1 MYIHMPADISSL
13 NGADRRVRWGGA
25 MRTTVW
31 LRVSAV
37 ISLLFAVGH
46 SLGGMQN
53 WSPVADNPVLQS
65 MRAVSFHVMGVDR
78 TYLDFYKGFG
88 YSLSVSMFL
97 QAALL
102 WILSNLAR
110 THASAI
116 RPMIAVF
123 VAAVVLGGIIAWK
136 YLFPVPALF
145 SLALCVPLVVA
156 FITAGRGPVVSA
168 PAGQG

>member
-1 MYIHMPADISSL
+1 
-13 NGADRRVRWGGA
+13 
-25 MRTTVW
+25 MRTIVW
-31 LRVSAV
+31 LRISAV

-46 SLGGMQN
+46 SLGGMQD

-78 TYLDFYKGFG
+78 TYLDFYRGFG

-102 WILSNLAR
+102 WILGSLVR
-110 THASAI
+110 THAAAV
-116 RPMIAVF
+116 RPMIAAF
-123 VAAVVLGGIIAWK
+123 VVAVGLGGIIAWR

-145 SLALCVPLVVA
+145 SLALCVPLIVA
-156 FITAGRGPVVSA
+156 FIAAGRSPAVSA
-168 PAGQG
+168 PASQG